1 MSVSMLLRVHSNKLL
16 ADIHL
21 CRYNNIGNIMES
33 MEVSCVIHNENSR
46 VKIPALVHLTRLG
59 YEYLSL
65 KQDNGKIC
73 PDTNIFKSLFW
84 DGVNRING
92 CSLPEQDI
100 DRLLDELAIKL
111 SNDDLGR
118 AFYKIL
124 LDGING
130 LRIIDLEDVSRN
142 TYHVVTELT
151 CRNGDDEFRP
161 DITLLINGLPLA
173 FIEVKKPNNRD
184 GIIAEHT
191 RINTRF
197 SKEVFRRFVNITQLM
212 VFSNNMEYDDSDPE
226 PIEGAFY
233 ASSSYQRLFFNRFRE
248 EEPQLHT
255 AIQEIDEQKEDFIL
269 SDNNLVSIK
278 GTGEYCTNLS
288 GLTPTNRIL
297 TSLFSHNRFLKLLK
311 YGFAY
316 VERTNKDGIKT
327 LEKHVMRYPQFFATM
342 AIEHKLDSDAKHGI
356 IWHTQG
362 SGKTALAFHNVCYL
376 RDYYQKQGKVAKF
389 YFIVD
394 RLDLLTQAGEEFAA
408 RGLHVE
414 KINSKDDFIKNIRTI
429 GTAGNTGED
438 TITVV
443 NIQKFSTE
451 SIVRKADYDVNV
463 QRVYFLDEAHRS
475 YNPKG
480 SFLTN
485 LMASDREAV
494 MIALTGTPLIGEGYN
509 TKDVFGEYIHKYY
522 YNRSIADG
530 YTLKLIREGIKT
542 EYRVKLQ
549 SILEDLKMQEGS
561 LKKRDIYAHPKYV
574 AALLEYIVDDFRR
587 SRIALGD
594 SSIGGMIVCDS
605 SDQARM
611 VEETLSGYPEISH
624 VLILHDVDDKET
636 RRGYQEDF
644 KKGKIDLLVVFNMLL
659 TGFDAPRLKKQY
671 LGRLVKE
678 HNLLQTLTRVN
689 RPYKSFR
696 YGYVVDFAD
705 IRAEFDKTNQAYFK
719 ELQAELGG
727 EFERYRDI
735 FKSQEEIEQDI
746 RAIQD
751 KLFMYA
757 TDNAELFSQQIT
769 ALDDKQEL
777 LALRQ
782 ALDTYKELMN
792 IMQLFGYEELAQK
805 FTMENL
811 HALYTEV
818 NNRISIVN
826 LKQNMRDGEDVSG
839 LLSLAL
845 DQIEFHFRKVSE
857 GELVIADKFQD
868 VLEKTRQELARN
880 LDTMDPEYISLL
892 EELKRIFKKKNIE
905 ELTAD
910 EMEQNIQELERIR
923 KAAAQQ
929 NLRDQMLCAKYQ
941 NDVKYMRT
949 HKRIKATPPPIGSD
963 PVIFDVL
970 MGIKVAVDQKVL
982 KNQRMMDNHAY
993 FTREIMPEIIQSC
1006 RNRGVQPTAS
1016 QVKFMEGCISSEYF
1030 AERT

>member
-1 MSVSMLLRVHSNKLL
+1 
-16 ADIHL
+16 
-21 CRYNNIGNIMES
+21 

-84 DGVNRING
+84 DGVNRINR

-197 SKEVFRRFVNITQLM
+197 SRKVFRRFVNITQLM

-226 PIEGAFY
+226 PIEGSFY
-233 ASSSYQRLFFNRFRE
+233 ASSSYSKLFFNRFRE
-248 EEPQLHT
+248 EEPQIHT
-255 AIQEIDEQKEDFIL
+255 ALPAINSQKEDFIL
-269 SDNNLVSIK
+269 ADNNLVSIK
-278 GTGEYCTNLS
+278 GTNEYNTNLS
-288 GLTPTNRIL
+288 ELTPTNRIL
-297 TSLFSHNRFLKLLK
+297 TSLFSRNRFMMLLK

-342 AIEHKLDSDAKHGI
+342 AIEQKLDAGVKHGI

-362 SGKTALAFHNVCYL
+362 SGKTALAFHNVRYL

-414 KINSKDDFIKNIRTI
+414 KVNSKDDFIQNIRTI
-429 GTAGNTGED
+429 GTANNTGED

-480 SFLTN
+480 SFLAN

-549 SILEDLKMQEGS
+549 SILESLKLQEGS
-561 LKKRDIYAHPKYV
+561 FKKKDIYAHPKYV
-574 AALLEYIVDDFRR
+574 AALVDYIVEDFKH

-605 SDQARM
+605 SDQART
-611 VEETLSGYPEISH
+611 VEETLNGYPEISH

-636 RRGYQEDF
+636 RRGYQDDF

-659 TGFDAPRLKKQY
+659 TGFNAPRLKKQY
-671 LGRLVKE
+671 LGRVIKE

-689 RPYKSFR
+689 RPYQSFR

-705 IRAEFDKTNQAYFK
+705 IRAEFDKTNKAYFE
-719 ELQAELGG
+719 ELQAELGD
-727 EFERYRDI
+727 EFQRYRDI

-782 ALDTYKELMN
+782 VLDTYKELIN

-818 NNRISIVN
+818 NNRIALVN
-826 LKQNMRDGEDVSG
+826 FKQNMQDGEDVSG
-839 LLSLAL
+839 LLNLAL

-857 GELVIADKFQD
+857 SELVIADQFQD
-868 VLEKTRQELARN
+868 ILEKTRQELGRN
-880 LDTMDPEYISLL
+880 LDPKDPEYISLL

-910 EMEQNIQELERIR
+910 EMQRNIQDLERIR

-949 HKRIKATPPPIGSD
+949 HKRIKATPPPIGGD
-963 PVIFDVL
+963 PVIFRVL
-970 MGIKVAVDQKVL
+970 MGIKAAVDLKVL
-982 KNQRMMDNHAY
+982 KNQHMMDNSAY
-993 FTREIMPEIIQSC
+993 FSREIMPEIIQSC
-1006 RNRGVQPTAS
+1006 RSNGIQPTAS
-1016 QVKFMEGCISSEYF
+1016 QVKFMETCISSEYF
-1030 AERT
+1030 AERKWTA

>member
-1 MSVSMLLRVHSNKLL
+1 MV
-16 ADIHL
+16 
-21 CRYNNIGNIMES
+21 
-33 MEVSCVIHNENSR
+33 HNENSR
-46 VKIPALVHLTRLG
+46 VKIPALVHLTRLK
-59 YEYLSL
+59 YDYLSL
-65 KQDNGKIC
+65 KQYNGGIC
-73 PDTNIFKSLFW
+73 SETNIFRSLFW
-84 DGVNRING
+84 AGINRING
-92 CSLPEQDI
+92 CNLLEQDI
-100 DRLLDELAIKL
+100 DRLLEELTIKL

-130 LRIIDLEDVSRN
+130 LRIIDLEDESRN
-142 TYHVVTELT
+142 TYHTVTELT
-151 CRNGDDEFRP
+151 YRNSEDEFRP

-173 FIEVKKPNNRD
+173 FVEVKKPNNRD
-184 GIIAEHT
+184 GIIAEHN

-197 SKEVFRRFVNITQLM
+197 SKEAFRRFVNITQLM

-233 ASSSYQRLFFNRFRE
+233 ASSSYQKLFFNRFRE
-248 EEPQLHT
+248 EEPQLHA
-255 AIQEIDEQKEDFIL
+255 AIQEIDGQKEDFIL

-278 GTGEYCTNLS
+278 GTSEYCTNLN

-342 AIEHKLDSDAKHGI
+342 AIEKKLDSGVKHGI

-362 SGKTALAFHNVCYL
+362 SGKTALAFHNVRYL
-376 RDYYQKQGKVAKF
+376 RDYYQKQGRVAKF

-414 KINSKDDFIKNIRTI
+414 KVNSKDDFIKNIRTI
-429 GTAGNTGED
+429 GTANNTGED

-443 NIQKFSTE
+443 NIHKFSTE

-463 QRVYFLDEAHRS
+463 QRIYFLDEAHRS

-480 SFLTN
+480 SFLAN

-549 SILEDLKMQEGS
+549 SILEELKMQEGS
-561 LKKRDIYAHPKYV
+561 FKKRDIYAHPKYV
-574 AALLEYIVDDFRR
+574 ATLVDYIVDDFKH

-605 SDQARM
+605 SDQART
-611 VEETLSGYPEISH
+611 VEETLKDYPEISH

-659 TGFDAPRLKKQY
+659 TGFNAPRLKKQY
-671 LGRLVKE
+671 LGRLIKE

-705 IRAEFDKTNQAYFK
+705 IRAEFDKTNEAYFR
-719 ELQAELGG
+719 ELQAELGD
-727 EFERYRDI
+727 EFQRYRDI
-735 FKSQEEIEQDI
+735 FKSKEEIEQDI
-746 RAIQD
+746 QAIQD

-782 ALDTYKELMN
+782 TLDTYKELIN
-792 IMQLFGYEELAQK
+792 IIQLFGYEELAQK

-818 NNRISIVN
+818 NNRIAIVN

-839 LLSLAL
+839 LLNLAL

-868 VLEKTRQELARN
+868 VLEKTRQELERS
-880 LDTMDPEYISLL
+880 LDTKDPEYISLL
-892 EELKRIFKKKNIE
+892 EELKRIFKKKNIKP
-905 ELTAD
+905 LAK
-910 EMEQNIQELERIR
+910 IR
-923 KAAAQQ
+923 SSDKI
-929 NLRDQMLCAKYQ
+929 
-941 NDVKYMRT
+941 VK
-949 HKRIKATPPPIGSD
+949 
-963 PVIFDVL
+963 
-970 MGIKVAVDQKVL
+970 
-982 KNQRMMDNHAY
+982 
-993 FTREIMPEIIQSC
+993 
-1006 RNRGVQPTAS
+1006 
-1016 QVKFMEGCISSEYF
+1016 
-1030 AERT
+1030 

>member
-1 MSVSMLLRVHSNKLL
+1 M
-16 ADIHL
+16 
-21 CRYNNIGNIMES
+21 
-33 MEVSCVIHNENSR
+33 IHNENSR
-46 VKIPALVHLTRLG
+46 VKIPALVHLTRLK
-59 YEYLSL
+59 YDYLSL
-65 KQDNGKIC
+65 KRYNGGIC
-73 PDTNIFKSLFW
+73 SETNIFKSLFW
-84 DGVNRING
+84 AGINRING
-92 CSLPEQDI
+92 CNLSEQEV
-100 DRLLDELAIKL
+100 DRLLEELTIKL

-130 LRIIDLEDVSRN
+130 LRIIDLEDDSRN
-142 TYHVVTELT
+142 TYHIVTELT
-151 CRNGDDEFRP
+151 YRNGEDEFRP

-173 FIEVKKPNNRD
+173 FVEVKKPNNRD
-184 GIIAEHT
+184 GIIAEHN

-212 VFSNNMEYDDSDPE
+212 VFSNNMEYDDADPE

-233 ASSSYQRLFFNRFRE
+233 ASSSYQKLFFNRFRE

-255 AIQEIDEQKEDFIL
+255 AIQEIDGQKEDFIL

-278 GTGEYCTNLS
+278 GTSEYCTNLN

-342 AIEHKLDSDAKHGI
+342 AIEQKLDAGIKHGI

-362 SGKTALAFHNVCYL
+362 SGKTALAFHNVRYL
-376 RDYYQKQGKVAKF
+376 RDYYQKQGKVTKF
-389 YFIVD
+389 YFVVD

-414 KINSKDDFIKNIRTI
+414 KVNSKDDFIQNIRTI
-429 GTAGNTGED
+429 GTASNTGED

-451 SIVRKADYDVNV
+451 SIVRRADYDVNV

-480 SFLTN
+480 SFLAN

-522 YNRSIADG
+522 YNRSIVDG

-542 EYRVKLQ
+542 KYRVKLQ
-549 SILEDLKMQEGS
+549 SILEELKMQEGS
-561 LKKRDIYAHPKYV
+561 FKKKDIYAHPKYV
-574 AALLEYIVDDFRR
+574 AALVDYIVEDFKH

-605 SDQARM
+605 SAQART
-611 VEETLSGYPEISH
+611 VDETLNNYPEISH

-671 LGRLVKE
+671 LGRLIKE

-719 ELQAELGG
+719 ELQAELGD

-746 RAIQD
+746 RTIQD

-782 ALDTYKELMN
+782 ALDTYKELIN

-811 HALYTEV
+811 HALSTEV
-818 NNRISIVN
+818 NNRIAIVN

-839 LLSLAL
+839 LLNLAL

-857 GELVIADKFQD
+857 SELVIADQFQD
-868 VLEKTRQELARN
+868 ILEKTRQELERN
-880 LDTMDPEYISLL
+880 LDTKDPEYISLL

-910 EMEQNIQELERIR
+910 EMKQNIQELERIR

-929 NLRDQMLCAKYQ
+929 NLRDQMLCAKYK

-949 HKRIKATPPPIGSD
+949 HKRIKANPPPIGSD

-970 MGIKVAVDQKVL
+970 IGIKVAVDQKVL
-982 KNQRMMDNHAY
+982 KNQRMMDNHKY
-993 FTREIMPEIIQSC
+993 FSSEIMPEIIQSC
-1006 RNRGVQPTAS
+1006 RSNGVQPTAS
-1016 QVKFMEGCISSEYF
+1016 QVKFMESCISSEYF
-1030 AERT
+1030 AERTWTA

>member
-1 MSVSMLLRVHSNKLL
+1 M
-16 ADIHL
+16 
-21 CRYNNIGNIMES
+21 
-33 MEVSCVIHNENSR
+33 IHNENSR

-73 PDTNIFKSLFW
+73 TDTNIFKSLFW
-84 DGVNRING
+84 DGVNRINR
-92 CSLPEQDI
+92 CSLPEKDI

-197 SKEVFRRFVNITQLM
+197 SRKVFRRFVNITQLM

-226 PIEGAFY
+226 PMEGAFY
-233 ASSSYQRLFFNRFRE
+233 ASSSYSRLFFNRFRE
-248 EEPQLHT
+248 EKPQIHT
-255 AIQEIDEQKEDFIL
+255 ALPAINSQKEDFIL
-269 SDNNLVSIK
+269 ADNNLVSIK
-278 GTGEYCTNLS
+278 GTSEYNTNLS
-288 GLTPTNRIL
+288 ELTPTNRIL
-297 TSLFSHNRFLKLLK
+297 TSLFSRNRFMMLLK

-327 LEKHVMRYPQFFATM
+327 LEKHVMRYPQFFATK
-342 AIEHKLDSDAKHGI
+342 AIEQKLDTGVKHGI

-362 SGKTALAFHNVCYL
+362 SGKTALAFHNVRYL

-389 YFIVD
+389 YFVVD

-414 KINSKDDFIKNIRTI
+414 KVNSKDDFIQNIRTI
-429 GTAGNTGED
+429 GVANNTGED

-475 YNPKG
+475 YSPKG
-480 SFLTN
+480 SFLAN

-549 SILEDLKMQEGS
+549 SILESLKMQEGS
-561 LKKRDIYAHPKYV
+561 FKKRDIYAHPKYV
-574 AALLEYIVDDFRR
+574 AALVDYIVEDFEH

-594 SSIGGMIVCDS
+594 LSIGGMIVCDS
-605 SDQARM
+605 SDQART
-611 VEETLSGYPEISH
+611 VEEALNGYPDISH

-636 RRGYQEDF
+636 RRGYQDDF

-671 LGRLVKE
+671 LGRVIKE

-689 RPYKSFR
+689 RPYQSFR

-705 IRAEFDKTNQAYFK
+705 IRAEFDKTNKAYFE
-719 ELQAELGG
+719 ELQAELGD
-727 EFERYRDI
+727 EFQRYREI
-735 FKSQEEIEQDI
+735 FKTQEEIEQDI
-746 RAIQD
+746 QAIQD

-777 LALRQ
+777 LDLRQ
-782 ALDTYKELMN
+782 VLDTYKELIN
-792 IMQLFGYEELAQK
+792 IIQLFGYEELAPK
-805 FTMENL
+805 FTMKNL
-811 HALYTEV
+811 RVLYTEV
-818 NNRISIVN
+818 NNRIALVN
-826 LKQNMRDGEDVSG
+826 LKQNMQNGEDVSG
-839 LLSLAL
+839 LLNLAL

-857 GELVIADKFQD
+857 SELIIADQFQD
-868 VLEKTRQELARN
+868 ILEKTRQELGRS
-880 LDTMDPEYISLL
+880 LDPKDPEYISLL

-910 EMEQNIQELERIR
+910 ELKQNIQDLEHVR

-949 HKRIKATPPPIGSD
+949 HKRIKTTPPPIGSD
-963 PVIFDVL
+963 PVIFRVL
-970 MGIKVAVDQKVL
+970 MGIKTAVDLKVL
-982 KNQRMMDNHAY
+982 KNRHMMDNPAY
-993 FTREIMPEIIQSC
+993 FSREIMPEIIQSC
-1006 RNRGVQPTAS
+1006 RINGIQPTAS
-1016 QVKFMEGCISSEYF
+1016 QVKFMEACISREYF
-1030 AERT
+1030 AERAWTA

>member
-1 MSVSMLLRVHSNKLL
+1 M
-16 ADIHL
+16 
-21 CRYNNIGNIMES
+21 
-33 MEVSCVIHNENSR
+33 
-46 VKIPALVHLTRLG
+46 HLTRLK
-59 YEYLSL
+59 YDYLSL
-65 KQDNGKIC
+65 KRYNGGIC
-73 PDTNIFKSLFW
+73 SETNIFKSLFW
-84 DGVNRING
+84 AGINRING
-92 CSLPEQDI
+92 CNLSEQEV
-100 DRLLDELAIKL
+100 DRLLEELTIKL

-130 LRIIDLEDVSRN
+130 LRIIDLEDDSRN
-142 TYHVVTELT
+142 TYHIVTELT
-151 CRNGDDEFRP
+151 YRNGEDEFRP

-173 FIEVKKPNNRD
+173 FVEVKKPNNRD
-184 GIIAEHT
+184 GIIAEHN

-212 VFSNNMEYDDSDPE
+212 VFSNNMEYDDADPE

-233 ASSSYQRLFFNRFRE
+233 ASSSYQKLFFNRFRE

-255 AIQEIDEQKEDFIL
+255 AIQEIDGQKEDFIL

-278 GTGEYCTNLS
+278 GTSEYCTNLN

-342 AIEHKLDSDAKHGI
+342 AIEQKLDAGIKHGI

-362 SGKTALAFHNVCYL
+362 SGKTALAFHNVRYL
-376 RDYYQKQGKVAKF
+376 RDYYQKQGKVTKF
-389 YFIVD
+389 YFVVD

-414 KINSKDDFIKNIRTI
+414 KVNSKDDFIQNIRTI
-429 GTAGNTGED
+429 GTASNTGED

-451 SIVRKADYDVNV
+451 SIVRRADYDVNV

-480 SFLTN
+480 SFLAN

-522 YNRSIADG
+522 YNRSIVDG

-542 EYRVKLQ
+542 KYRVKLQ
-549 SILEDLKMQEGS
+549 SILEELKMQEGS
-561 LKKRDIYAHPKYV
+561 FKKKDIYAHPKYV
-574 AALLEYIVDDFRR
+574 AALVDYIVEDFKH

-605 SDQARM
+605 SAQART
-611 VEETLSGYPEISH
+611 VDETLNNYPEISH

-671 LGRLVKE
+671 LGRLIKE

-719 ELQAELGG
+719 ELQAELGD

-746 RAIQD
+746 RTIQD

-782 ALDTYKELMN
+782 ALDTYKELIN

-811 HALYTEV
+811 HALSTEV
-818 NNRISIVN
+818 NNRIAIVN

-839 LLSLAL
+839 LLNLAL

-857 GELVIADKFQD
+857 SELVIADQFQD
-868 VLEKTRQELARN
+868 CQRQ
-880 LDTMDPEYISLL
+880 
-892 EELKRIFKKKNIE
+892 
-905 ELTAD
+905 
-910 EMEQNIQELERIR
+910 
-923 KAAAQQ
+923 
-929 NLRDQMLCAKYQ
+929 
-941 NDVKYMRT
+941 
-949 HKRIKATPPPIGSD
+949 
-963 PVIFDVL
+963 
-970 MGIKVAVDQKVL
+970 
-982 KNQRMMDNHAY
+982 
-993 FTREIMPEIIQSC
+993 
-1006 RNRGVQPTAS
+1006 
-1016 QVKFMEGCISSEYF
+1016 
-1030 AERT
+1030 

>member
-1 MSVSMLLRVHSNKLL
+1 M
-16 ADIHL
+16 
-21 CRYNNIGNIMES
+21 
-33 MEVSCVIHNENSR
+33 IHNENSR
-46 VKIPALVHLTRLG
+46 VKIPALVHLTRLK
-59 YEYLSL
+59 YDYLSL
-65 KQDNGKIC
+65 KQYNGGIC
-73 PDTNIFKSLFW
+73 PETNIFTSLFW

-92 CSLPEQDI
+92 CSLPEQDV
-100 DRLLDELAIKL
+100 DRLLEELTIKL

-130 LRIIDLEDVSRN
+130 LRIIDLEDESKN
-142 TYHVVTELT
+142 TYHIVTELT
-151 CRNGDDEFRP
+151 YRNGEDEFRP

-191 RINTRF
+191 RINARF

-233 ASSSYQRLFFNRFRE
+233 ASSSYNKLFFNRFRE
-248 EEPQLHT
+248 EDPQIHT
-255 AIQEIDEQKEDFIL
+255 ALPAINSQKEDFIL
-269 SDNNLVSIK
+269 ADNNLVSIK
-278 GTGEYCTNLS
+278 GTNEYNTNLS
-288 GLTPTNRIL
+288 ELMPTNQIL
-297 TSLFSHNRFLKLLK
+297 TSLFSHKRLLKLLK

-342 AIEHKLDSDAKHGI
+342 AIEQKLDAGIKHGI

-362 SGKTALAFHNVCYL
+362 SGKTALAFHNVRYL
-376 RDYYQKQGKVAKF
+376 RDYYQKQGKVTKF
-389 YFIVD
+389 YFVVD
-394 RLDLLTQAGEEFAA
+394 RLDLLTQTGEEFAA

-414 KINSKDDFIKNIRTI
+414 KVNSKDDFIQNIRTI
-429 GTAGNTGED
+429 GTASNTGED

-451 SIVRKADYDVNV
+451 SIVRRADYDVNV

-480 SFLTN
+480 SFLAN

-522 YNRSIADG
+522 YNRSIVDG

-542 EYRVKLQ
+542 KYRVKLQ
-549 SILEDLKMQEGS
+549 SILEELKMQEGS
-561 LKKRDIYAHPKYV
+561 FKKKDIYAHPKYV
-574 AALLEYIVDDFRR
+574 AALVDYIVEDFKH

-605 SDQARM
+605 SAQART
-611 VEETLSGYPEISH
+611 VDETLNNYPEISH

-671 LGRLVKE
+671 LGRLIKE

-719 ELQAELGG
+719 ELQAELGD

-782 ALDTYKELMN
+782 ALDTYKELIN

-811 HALYTEV
+811 HALSTEV
-818 NNRISIVN
+818 NNRIAIVN

-839 LLSLAL
+839 LLNLAL

-857 GELVIADKFQD
+857 SELVIADQFQD
-868 VLEKTRQELARN
+868 ILEKTRQELERN
-880 LDTMDPEYISLL
+880 LDTKDPEYISLL

-910 EMEQNIQELERIR
+910 EMKQNIQELERIR

-929 NLRDQMLCAKYQ
+929 NLRDQMLCAKYK

-949 HKRIKATPPPIGSD
+949 HKRIKANPPPIGSD

-970 MGIKVAVDQKVL
+970 IGIKVAVDQKVL
-982 KNQRMMDNHAY
+982 KNQRMMDNHKY
-993 FTREIMPEIIQSC
+993 FSSEIMPEIIQSC
-1006 RNRGVQPTAS
+1006 RSNGVQPTAS
-1016 QVKFMEGCISSEYF
+1016 QVKFMESCISSEYF
-1030 AERT
+1030 AERTWTA

>member
-1 MSVSMLLRVHSNKLL
+1 M
-16 ADIHL
+16 
-21 CRYNNIGNIMES
+21 
-33 MEVSCVIHNENSR
+33 IHNENSR
-46 VKIPALVHLTRLG
+46 VKIPALVHLTRLK
-59 YEYLSL
+59 YDYLSL
-65 KQDNGKIC
+65 KRYNGGIC
-73 PDTNIFKSLFW
+73 SETNIFKSLFW
-84 DGVNRING
+84 AGINRING
-92 CSLPEQDI
+92 CNLSEQEV
-100 DRLLDELAIKL
+100 DRLLEELTIKL

-130 LRIIDLEDVSRN
+130 LRIIDLEDDSRN
-142 TYHVVTELT
+142 TYHIVTELT
-151 CRNGDDEFRP
+151 YRNGEDEFRP

-173 FIEVKKPNNRD
+173 FVEVKKPNNRD
-184 GIIAEHT
+184 GIIAEHN

-212 VFSNNMEYDDSDPE
+212 VFSNNMEYDDADPE

-233 ASSSYQRLFFNRFRE
+233 ASSSYQKLFFNRFRE

-255 AIQEIDEQKEDFIL
+255 AIQEIDGQKEDFIL

-278 GTGEYCTNLS
+278 GTSEYCTNLN

-342 AIEHKLDSDAKHGI
+342 AIEKKLDSGVKHGI

-362 SGKTALAFHNVCYL
+362 SGKTALAFHNVRYL
-376 RDYYQKQGKVAKF
+376 RDYYQKQGRVAKF

-414 KINSKDDFIKNIRTI
+414 KVNSKDDFIQNIRTI
-429 GTAGNTGED
+429 GTANNTGED

-443 NIQKFSTE
+443 NIHKFSTE

-463 QRVYFLDEAHRS
+463 QRIYFLDEAHRS

-480 SFLTN
+480 SFLAN

-549 SILEDLKMQEGS
+549 SILEELKMQEGS
-561 LKKRDIYAHPKYV
+561 FKKRDIYAHPKYV
-574 AALLEYIVDDFRR
+574 AALVDYIVDDFKH

-605 SDQARM
+605 SDQARA
-611 VEETLSGYPEISH
+611 VEETLKDYPEISH

-671 LGRLVKE
+671 LGRLIKE

-705 IRAEFDKTNQAYFK
+705 IRAEFDKTNEAYFR
-719 ELQAELGG
+719 ELQAELGD
-727 EFERYRDI
+727 EFQRYRDI
-735 FKSQEEIEQDI
+735 FKTQEEIEQDI

-757 TDNAELFSQQIT
+757 TDNAELFSKQIT

-782 ALDTYKELMN
+782 ALDTYKELIN
-792 IMQLFGYEELAQK
+792 IIQLFGYKELAQK

-818 NNRISIVN
+818 NNRIAIVN

-839 LLSLAL
+839 LLNLAL
-845 DQIEFHFRKVSE
+845 DQIEFHFRKISE

-868 VLEKTRQELARN
+868 VLEKTRQELERS
-880 LDTMDPEYISLL
+880 LDTKDPEYISLL

-910 EMEQNIQELERIR
+910 EMKQNIQELERIR

-1030 AERT
+1030 AERTWTA

>member
-1 MSVSMLLRVHSNKLL
+1 M
-16 ADIHL
+16 
-21 CRYNNIGNIMES
+21 
-33 MEVSCVIHNENSR
+33 IHNENSR
-46 VKIPALVHLTRLG
+46 VKIPTLVHLTRLK
-59 YEYLSL
+59 YDYLSL
-65 KQDNGKIC
+65 KQYNGAIC
-73 PDTNIFKSLFW
+73 SETNIFKSLFW
-84 DGVNRING
+84 AGINRING
-92 CSLPEQDI
+92 CNLSEQDV
-100 DRLLDELAIKL
+100 DRLLEELIIKL

-130 LRIIDLEDVSRN
+130 LRIIDLEDESRN
-142 TYHVVTELT
+142 TYHTVTELT
-151 CRNGDDEFRP
+151 YRNGEDEFRP

-173 FIEVKKPNNRD
+173 FVEVKKPNNRD
-184 GIIAEHT
+184 GIIAEHN

-233 ASSSYQRLFFNRFRE
+233 ASSSYQKLFFNRFRE
-248 EEPQLHT
+248 EESQLHT
-255 AIQEIDEQKEDFIL
+255 AIQEIDGQKEDFIL

-278 GTGEYCTNLS
+278 GTSEYCTNLN

-297 TSLFSHNRFLKLLK
+297 TSLFCRNRFLKLLK

-327 LEKHVMRYPQFFATM
+327 LEKHIMRYPQFFATM
-342 AIEHKLDSDAKHGI
+342 AIEKKLDSGVNHGI

-362 SGKTALAFHNVCYL
+362 SGKTALAFHNVRYL
-376 RDYYQKQGKVAKF
+376 RDYYQKQGRVAKF

-414 KINSKDDFIKNIRTI
+414 KVNSKDDFIQNIRTI
-429 GTAGNTGED
+429 GTANNTGED

-443 NIQKFSTE
+443 NIHKFSTE

-463 QRVYFLDEAHRS
+463 QRIYFLDEAHRS

-480 SFLTN
+480 SFLAN

-549 SILEDLKMQEGS
+549 SILEELKMQEGS
-561 LKKRDIYAHPKYV
+561 FKKRDIYAHPKYV
-574 AALLEYIVDDFRR
+574 AALVGYIVDDFKH

-605 SDQARM
+605 SDQAHT
-611 VEETLSGYPEISH
+611 VDETLKDYPEISH

-671 LGRLVKE
+671 LGRLIKE

-705 IRAEFDKTNQAYFK
+705 IRTEFDKTNEAYFR
-719 ELQAELGG
+719 ELQAELGD
-727 EFERYRDI
+727 EFQRYRDI
-735 FKSQEEIEQDI
+735 FKTQEEIEQDI

-782 ALDTYKELMN
+782 ALDTYKELIN
-792 IMQLFGYEELAQK
+792 IIQLFGYEELAQK

-818 NNRISIVN
+818 NNRIAIVN
-826 LKQNMRDGEDVSG
+826 LKQNMRDGEDVSS
-839 LLSLAL
+839 LLNLAL

-868 VLEKTRQELARN
+868 VLEKTRQELERS
-880 LDTMDPEYISLL
+880 LDTKDPEYISLL

-910 EMEQNIQELERIR
+910 EMNQNIQELERIR

-1006 RNRGVQPTAS
+1006 RNRGVQPSAS

-1030 AERT
+1030 AERTWTV

>member
-1 MSVSMLLRVHSNKLL
+1 M
-16 ADIHL
+16 
-21 CRYNNIGNIMES
+21 
-33 MEVSCVIHNENSR
+33 
-46 VKIPALVHLTRLG
+46 
-59 YEYLSL
+59 
-65 KQDNGKIC
+65 
-73 PDTNIFKSLFW
+73 
-84 DGVNRING
+84 
-92 CSLPEQDI
+92 
-100 DRLLDELAIKL
+100 
-111 SNDDLGR
+111 
-118 AFYKIL
+118 
-124 LDGING
+124 
-130 LRIIDLEDVSRN
+130 
-142 TYHVVTELT
+142 
-151 CRNGDDEFRP
+151 
-161 DITLLINGLPLA
+161 
-173 FIEVKKPNNRD
+173 
-184 GIIAEHT
+184 
-191 RINTRF
+191 
-197 SKEVFRRFVNITQLM
+197 
-212 VFSNNMEYDDSDPE
+212 
-226 PIEGAFY
+226 
-233 ASSSYQRLFFNRFRE
+233 
-248 EEPQLHT
+248 
-255 AIQEIDEQKEDFIL
+255 
-269 SDNNLVSIK
+269 
-278 GTGEYCTNLS
+278 
-288 GLTPTNRIL
+288 
-297 TSLFSHNRFLKLLK
+297 
-311 YGFAY
+311 
-316 VERTNKDGIKT
+316 
-327 LEKHVMRYPQFFATM
+327 
-342 AIEHKLDSDAKHGI
+342 
-356 IWHTQG
+356 
-362 SGKTALAFHNVCYL
+362 
-376 RDYYQKQGKVAKF
+376 
-389 YFIVD
+389 
-394 RLDLLTQAGEEFAA
+394 LTQAGEEFAA

-414 KINSKDDFIKNIRTI
+414 KVNSKDDFIRNIRTI
-429 GTAGNTGED
+429 GTANNTGED

-451 SIVRKADYDVNV
+451 SIVRRADYDVNV
-463 QRVYFLDEAHRS
+463 QRAYFLDEAHRS

-480 SFLTN
+480 SFLAN

-522 YNRSIADG
+522 YNRSIVDG

-549 SILEDLKMQEGS
+549 SILEELKMQEGS
-561 LKKRDIYAHPKYV
+561 FKKKDIYAHPRYV
-574 AALLEYIVDDFRR
+574 AALVDYIVEDFKH

-605 SDQARM
+605 SDQART
-611 VEETLSGYPEISH
+611 VDETLNNYPEISH

-719 ELQAELGG
+719 ELQAELGD

-782 ALDTYKELMN
+782 ALDTYKELIN
-792 IMQLFGYEELAQK
+792 IMQLFGYAELAQK

-811 HALYTEV
+811 HALSTEV
-818 NNRISIVN
+818 NNRIAIVN

-839 LLSLAL
+839 LLNLAL

-857 GELVIADKFQD
+857 SELVIADQFQD
-868 VLEKTRQELARN
+868 ILEKTRQELERN
-880 LDTMDPEYISLL
+880 LDTKDPEYISLL

-910 EMEQNIQELERIR
+910 EMKQNIQELERIR

-949 HKRIKATPPPIGSD
+949 HKRIKANPPPIGSD

-982 KNQRMMDNHAY
+982 KNQRMMDNHKY
-993 FTREIMPEIIQSC
+993 FSSEIMPEIIQSC
-1006 RNRGVQPTAS
+1006 RSSGVQPTAS
-1016 QVKFMEGCISSEYF
+1016 QVKFMEACISSEYF
-1030 AERT
+1030 AERTWTA

>member
-1 MSVSMLLRVHSNKLL
+1 M
-16 ADIHL
+16 
-21 CRYNNIGNIMES
+21 
-33 MEVSCVIHNENSR
+33 
-46 VKIPALVHLTRLG
+46 HLTRLK
-59 YEYLSL
+59 YDYLSL
-65 KQDNGKIC
+65 KQYNGGIC
-73 PDTNIFKSLFW
+73 PETNIFTSLFW

-92 CSLPEQDI
+92 CSLPEQDV
-100 DRLLDELAIKL
+100 DRLLEELTIKL

-130 LRIIDLEDVSRN
+130 LRIIDLEDESKN
-142 TYHVVTELT
+142 TYHIVTELT
-151 CRNGDDEFRP
+151 YRNGEDEFRP

-191 RINTRF
+191 RINARF

-233 ASSSYQRLFFNRFRE
+233 ASSSYNKLFFNRFRE
-248 EEPQLHT
+248 EDPQIHT
-255 AIQEIDEQKEDFIL
+255 ALPAINSQKEDFIL
-269 SDNNLVSIK
+269 ADNNLVSIK
-278 GTGEYCTNLS
+278 GTNEYNTNLS
-288 GLTPTNRIL
+288 ELMPTNQIL
-297 TSLFSHNRFLKLLK
+297 TSLFSHKRLLKLLK

-342 AIEHKLDSDAKHGI
+342 AIEQKLDAGIKHGI

-362 SGKTALAFHNVCYL
+362 SGKTALAFHNVRYL
-376 RDYYQKQGKVAKF
+376 RDYYQKQGKVTKF
-389 YFIVD
+389 YFVVD

-414 KINSKDDFIKNIRTI
+414 KVNSKDDFIQNIRTI
-429 GTAGNTGED
+429 GTASNTGED

-451 SIVRKADYDVNV
+451 SIVRRADYDVNV

-480 SFLTN
+480 SFLAN

-522 YNRSIADG
+522 YNRSIVDG

-542 EYRVKLQ
+542 KYRVKLQ
-549 SILEDLKMQEGS
+549 SILEELKMQEGS
-561 LKKRDIYAHPKYV
+561 FKKKDIYAHPKYV
-574 AALLEYIVDDFRR
+574 AALVDYIVEDFKH

-605 SDQARM
+605 SAQART
-611 VEETLSGYPEISH
+611 VDETLNNYPEISH

-671 LGRLVKE
+671 LGRLIKE

-719 ELQAELGG
+719 ELQAELGD

-746 RAIQD
+746 RTIQD

-782 ALDTYKELMN
+782 ALDTYKELIN

-811 HALYTEV
+811 HALSTEV
-818 NNRISIVN
+818 NNRIAIVN

-839 LLSLAL
+839 LLNLAL

-857 GELVIADKFQD
+857 SELVIADQFQD
-868 VLEKTRQELARN
+868 ILEKTRQELERN
-880 LDTMDPEYISLL
+880 LDTKDPEYISLL

-910 EMEQNIQELERIR
+910 EMKQNIQELERIR

-929 NLRDQMLCAKYQ
+929 NLRDQMLCAKYK

-949 HKRIKATPPPIGSD
+949 HKRIKANPPPIGSD

-970 MGIKVAVDQKVL
+970 IGIKVAVDQKVL
-982 KNQRMMDNHAY
+982 KNQRMMDNHKY
-993 FTREIMPEIIQSC
+993 FSSEIMPEIIQSC
-1006 RNRGVQPTAS
+1006 RSNGVQPTAS
-1016 QVKFMEGCISSEYF
+1016 QVKFMESCISSEYF
-1030 AERT
+1030 AERTWTA

>member
-1 MSVSMLLRVHSNKLL
+1 MLLRVHSNKLL
-16 ADIHL
+16 ANIHF
-21 CRYNNIGNIMES
+21 CRYNNIGNIVES
-33 MEVSCVIHNENSR
+33 MEVSCVVHNENSR

-65 KQDNGKIC
+65 KQDNGKIS

-118 AFYKIL
+118 SFYKIL

-173 FIEVKKPNNRD
+173 FVEVKKPNNRD

-197 SKEVFRRFVNITQLM
+197 SRKVFRRFVNITQLM

-233 ASSSYQRLFFNRFRE
+233 ASSSYSKLFFNRFRE
-248 EEPQLHT
+248 EDPQIHT
-255 AIQEIDEQKEDFIL
+255 SLPAIDGQKEDFIL
-269 SDNNLVSIK
+269 ADNNLVSIK
-278 GTGEYCTNLS
+278 GASEYNTNLS
-288 GLTPTNRIL
+288 ELTPTNRIL
-297 TSLFSHNRFLKLLK
+297 TSLFSRNRFMMLLK

-327 LEKHVMRYPQFFATM
+327 LEKHVMRYPQFFATK
-342 AIEHKLDSDAKHGI
+342 ATEQKLDTGVKHGI

-362 SGKTALAFHNVCYL
+362 SGKTALAFHNVRYL

-389 YFIVD
+389 YFVVD

-414 KINSKDDFIKNIRTI
+414 KVNSRDDFIQNIRTI
-429 GTAGNTGED
+429 GTANNTGED

-443 NIQKFSTE
+443 NIQKFSSE
-451 SIVRKADYDVNV
+451 SIVRRSDYDVNV

-480 SFLTN
+480 SFLAN

-522 YNRSIADG
+522 YNRSIVDG

-549 SILEDLKMQEGS
+549 SILESLKMQEGS
-561 LKKRDIYAHPKYV
+561 FKKKDIYAHPKYV
-574 AALLEYIVDDFRR
+574 TALVDYIVEDFKH

-719 ELQAELGG
+719 ELQAELGD

-818 NNRISIVN
+818 NNRIAIVN

-839 LLSLAL
+839 LLNLAL

-857 GELVIADKFQD
+857 SELVIADKFQD

-880 LDTMDPEYISLL
+880 LDTKDPEYISLL

-929 NLRDQMLCAKYQ
+929 NLRDQMLCAKYK

-963 PVIFDVL
+963 AVIFGVL
-970 MGIKVAVDQKVL
+970 MGIKAAVDRKVL
-982 KNQRMMDNHAY
+982 KNQHMLNNPAY
-993 FTREIMPEIIQSC
+993 FSREIMLEIIQSC
-1006 RNRGVQPTAS
+1006 RSNGIQPTVS
-1016 QVKFMEGCISSEYF
+1016 QIKFMEACISSEYF
-1030 AERT
+1030 AERKWTA